1 MAPPYYIHLY
11 ISKAVH
17 FPLKYPESS
26 LFRSVNTNKEELGE
40 NEQDLQNSNPNM
52 FWKKAELY
60 TSKEVKA
67 PGPSNG
73 HLREE
78 EREKEGWPSL
88 QPQNHDMQLS
98 SHVEDRMCVK
108 VLAPRLSS
116 SS

>member
-1 MAPPYYIHLY
+1 MQ
-11 ISKAVH
+11 
-17 FPLKYPESS
+17 FTLKYPASSS
-26 LFRSVNTNKEELGE
+26 LFRNVNTNKEELTE
-40 NEQDLQNSNPNM
+40 NEQDLQNSHPNM

-60 TSKEVKA
+60 TTKGVKA

-73 HLREE
+73 HLKEE
-78 EREKEGWPSL
+78 EREKEGWPSV

-98 SHVEDRMCVK
+98 SLMKDRMHFQ